1 MNTDI
6 LAISQE
12 GGDWRIDLEDS
23 HVEIQLAT
31 SFISSSQALLNLP
44 QEDFE
49 RCKASAQ
56 ADWEN
61 LLHRFDIIE
70 TGEVDRTF
78 FDHCLY
84 RLFLFPQTFMRLM
97 NQGKPSTWIWLLALS
112 SLVSSLATMVS
123 GIPSAPP
130 SPLCPYHT
138 GTLSPL
144 SRRFPQ

>member
-12 GGDWRIDLEDS
+12 GEDWRIDLADS
-23 HVEIQLAT
+23 HAEIQLAT
-31 SFISSSQALLNLP
+31 SFISPSQALLNLP

-49 RCKASAQ
+49 GCKASAQ

-70 TGEVDRTF
+70 TGEANRTF

-84 RLFLFPQTFMRLM
+84 RLFLFPQTFL
-97 NQGKPSTWIWLLALS
+97 
-112 SLVSSLATMVS
+112 
-123 GIPSAPP
+123 
-130 SPLCPYHT
+130 
-138 GTLSPL
+138 
-144 SRRFPQ
+144 